1 MKQVLLIGET
11 CIDEFIYGSVDRI
24 SQESPCPIFLSN
36 GDKKTTEGMCT
47 NVKNNVNQLSD
58 DLIVDIVT
66 NTSPI
71 IKRRLIDTRHNVMVY
86 RMDESD
92 TASRIDIS
100 LISNADKY
108 DAVIVSD
115 YNKGFLLDEDLS
127 SIGSLFQCPKFID
140 TKKIISQKW
149 SFKFDFIKINSG
161 ELFANISSHGSLGA
175 LSSICH
181 NIISTKSEQGAV
193 LYSSENYSDKQ
204 TTSFEGYK
212 TEVAHV
218 SGAGDTFLASL
229 VVRFLETNDIEES
242 IDFANQC
249 ASIAVSKENV
259 SLVSRKEAD
268 NFRRSHKNITTGK
281 PVF

>member
-1 MKQVLLIGET
+1 MSHLIK
-11 CIDEFIYGSVDRI
+11 
-24 SQESPCPIFLSN
+24 EST
-36 GDKKTTEGMCT
+36 GGMCT
-47 NVKNNVNQLSD
+47 NVKNNIEHLSG
-58 DLIVDIVT
+58 DLVVDIVT

-86 RMDESD
+86 RIDESD
-92 TASRIDIS
+92 ATSRIDIS
-100 LISNADKY
+100 LISNEAKY

-140 TKKIISQKW
+140 TKKIISKKW

-161 ELFANISSHGSLGA
+161 ELFENISSHGSLGA

-181 NIISTKSEQGAV
+181 NIISTKSEQGAI
-193 LYSSENYSDKQ
+193 LYSTENYSDKQ
-204 TTSFEGYK
+204 TTIFDGYK

-229 VVRFLETNDIEES
+229 VVRFLETDNIKES

-259 SLVSRKEAD
+259 SLVSRKEID
-268 NFRRSHKNITTGK
+268 NARKSNRDL
-281 PVF
+281 

>member
-1 MKQVLLIGET
+1 MDKQAKKILVIGET
-11 CIDEFIYGSVDRI
+11 CIDEFVYGQVDRI
-24 SQESPCPIFLSN
+24 SQESPCPIFLANDIKEST
-36 GDKKTTEGMCT
+36 GGMCT
-47 NVKNNVNQLSD
+47 NVKNNIEHLSG
-58 DLIVDIVT
+58 DLVVDIVT

-86 RMDESD
+86 RIDESD
-92 TASRIDIS
+92 ATSRIDIS
-100 LISNADKY
+100 LISNEAKY

-140 TKKIISQKW
+140 TKKIISKKW

-161 ELFANISSHGSLGA
+161 ELFENISSHGSLGA

-181 NIISTKSEQGAV
+181 NIISTKSEQGAI
-193 LYSSENYSDKQ
+193 LYSTENYSDKQ
-204 TTSFEGYK
+204 TTIFDGYK

-229 VVRFLETNDIEES
+229 VVRFLETDNIKES

-259 SLVSRKEAD
+259 SLVSRKEID
-268 NFRRSHKNITTGK
+268 NARKSNRDL
-281 PVF
+281 